1 MAWEE
6 STDSQEGPRTHRD
19 GRRLW
24 LWRRWLEADLGASG
38 EAFELIP
45 RHSGSFQ
52 LILAQESQ
60 RPESQAAWEAL
71 TSRLHHR
78 SRKTG
83 PQPGL
88 LGQVPWASLS
98 TGP

>member
-1 MAWEE
+1 MGGEHGLTGRAHDPSWWEE
-6 STDSQEGPRTHRD
+6 P
-19 GRRLW
+19 W
-24 LWRRWLEADLGASG
+24 LWRRWLEADLGASQ
-38 EAFELIP
+38 EAFQLIP
-45 RHSGSFQ
+45 HQSGSFQ
-52 LILAQESQ
+52 LIPAQESQ

-71 TSRLHHR
+71 TSRPHHR
-78 SRKTG
+78 SRETG